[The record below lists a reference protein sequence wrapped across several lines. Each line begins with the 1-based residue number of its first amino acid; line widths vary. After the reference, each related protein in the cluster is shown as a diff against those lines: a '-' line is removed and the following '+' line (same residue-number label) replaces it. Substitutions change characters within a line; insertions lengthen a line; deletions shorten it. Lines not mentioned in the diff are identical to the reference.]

1 MSVPQPPIDEVVGVD
16 GPMQPLPGTGP
27 GYRRTRS
34 VRTGDCDRGERLR
47 LDAVARYLQDAA
59 TDHIAELGLTDT
71 DGVWVVRRTVI
82 DTVVP
87 IRRGARVELRRWC
100 SAMSTRWS
108 TMRADIDDGEGGRIE
123 TEAFWIKFDPD
134 TGMPARISD
143 ELEADLVAH
152 TRQNRLRWRALLP
165 DPVPAHAQSEHFPL
179 RSTDIDLMQHVNNA
193 VYLEA
198 IEGLLA
204 RTPELRDRPHRTVI
218 EYLRPIA
225 PDAQVHIAVD
235 TGTDRIGVWF
245 VVDGV
250 EHARAAVIA
259 RD

>member
-1 MSVPQPPIDEVVGVD
+1 MTAGQQPIDEVVGVD

-34 VRTGDCDRGERLR
+34 VRTGDCDRDERLR

-59 TDHIAELGLTDT
+59 TDHIDELGLTAT

-82 DTVVP
+82 DAVAP
-87 IRRGARVELRRWC
+87 IRRGATIELRRWC
-100 SAMSTRWS
+100 SAMSTRWA
-108 TMRADIDDGEGGRIE
+108 TMRADLTDEAGGRIE

-134 TGMPARISD
+134 TGMPARISE

-165 DPVPAHAQSEHFPL
+165 DPVSEGATTEHFPL
-179 RSTDIDLMQHVNNA
+179 RSTDIDMMQHLNNA
-193 VYLEA
+193 VYLEV

-204 RTPELRDRPHRTVI
+204 RTPALRDRPHRAVI
-218 EYLRPIA
+218 EYLKPIA
-225 PDAQVHIAVD
+225 PDAQVQIAVE
-235 TGTDRIGVWF
+235 TGADRIGVWF

-250 EHARAAVIA
+250 EHARAAVLA